1 MKKIITILLMLLF
14 MACTTYPTPT
24 PSPTRGLTP
33 AEVNNLPATAA
44 EVNAQGGINGKSIT
58 DAELRV
64 MRRIANPCKYKTVS
78 IYDQSCLN
86 SVSGEWVE
94 DSQSGA
100 MVNKTH
106 RKFCW
111 STGTKQVK
119 YDCKEPENTQAQKAG
134 TWKLTGGGPSAA
146 CGGPFIAEAE
156 IWANGYGHFSGRG
169 FSHKIYIDQDN
180 NVSSSTWKRFKGA
193 CSSNSYCSGTYKYT
207 RRQGTCVGTWE
218 GKKLY

>member
-1 MKKIITILLMLLF
+1 MKKIINILLALLF

-24 PSPTRGLTP
+24 PPQKAPDL
-33 AEVNNLPATAA
+33 
-44 EVNAQGGINGKSIT
+44 
-58 DAELRV
+58 
-64 MRRIANPCKYKTVS
+64 CKYKTVS

-134 TWKLTGGGPSAA
+134 TWKIRGGGSS
-146 CGGPFIAEAE
+146 CDGPFRADAE
-156 IWANGYGHFSGRG
+156 IWANGYGKFKGRG
-169 FSHKIYIDQDN
+169 YSHNIYIDEN
-180 NVSSSTWKRFKGA
+180 GNVSSKSWPRFKGA
-193 CSSNSYCSGTYKYT
+193 CSSNSYCSGTYKHRKMSGGTY
-207 RRQGTCVGTWE
+207 RGTCVGTWE
-218 GKKLY
+218 MTKLY